1 MLLEVICRRVWPEDC
16 PTPGSSNPVLPW
28 ALGRLSFRNGR
39 KHWSKCQKLGVT
51 ALFEVQQIHTVL
63 LFPSRT
69 ENTIVWKI
77 DALLQQLHLV
87 SLCCAKARA
96 VTASKGP
103 GIKQLVVF
111 SAQCLINQC
120 TRDLDLWLLTQS
132 SGLFGWGRGGGMLI
146 CDTSEVTLLE
156 GMLLPMGAGCG
167 CSRCSGNTHCAGE
180 QITVSDTSLASL
192 QLLKTG
198 FISESRTR
206 GTGLEVHWYFMLYAY
221 SGPVSPWKESKVCA
235 VFLLWKWST
244 WRKIFQKQLEGS
256 CCIMLSFPLTLLP
269 LFCCS
274 YRKLI

>member
-1 MLLEVICRRVWPEDC
+1 MGESIGQSARSWGNC
-16 PTPGSSNPVLPW
+16 PLWSTADPHSSP
-28 ALGRLSFRNGR
+28 
-39 KHWSKCQKLGVT
+39 
-51 ALFEVQQIHTVL
+51 
-63 LFPSRT
+63 FPSRT

-132 SGLFGWGRGGGMLI
+132 SGLFGWGRGGRMLI

-206 GTGLEVHWYFMLYAY
+206 GTGLEVHWYFILYGY

-235 VFLLWKWST
+235 VFLLWKRST

-256 CCIMLSFPLTLLP
+256 CCIMLSFPSDFIAFILLQLQKTHLNYETSLAWILYIDETGLTFSGEP
-269 LFCCS
+269 EC
-274 YRKLI
+274 Y